1 MVVMNLPLLAA
12 DLSFVKSAAGR
23 AYSGMADWDYEQ
35 QLCVGDHVL
44 AADGSRGPTE
54 AIVEEIRS
62 DGTIVLNVLAFSRTA
77 TAVV

>member
-1 MVVMNLPLLAA
+1 MVLMNLPLLAA

-44 AADGSRGPTE
+44 VADGSRGPTE
-54 AIVEEIRS
+54 ATVEEIRF
-62 DGTIVLNVLAFSRTA
+62 DGTIVLNVLAFARTA
-77 TAVV
+77 SVVA